1 MSIQTIS
8 TKQLSAELNNPNF
21 TLLDIR
27 PSAAYHGW
35 KLQDEAR
42 GGHIPGAVCF
52 SHAWTKG
59 LSPSE
64 LRSLLESKEVKPT
77 NAVVYGYS
85 RDDCTLAAEMLNDIG
100 ISEVYI
106 YQAGIQAWAADP
118 SLPMDRLK
126 NYKQLV
132 YPGWINQ
139 LSSETTLPDGLQE
152 AYGLFEVGWKE
163 LDQYTAGHIP
173 GAVYFE
179 LSQIEDPHTWN
190 IIPGNELSAF
200 LLGLGITSSFTAV
213 LYGRN
218 PMASYRA
225 ANILMYAGV
234 EDVRVLDGGFD
245 AWLNAGYP
253 VEKGGVDPTPQTSF
267 GCTIPAHPEYVIGID
282 QVKQLL
288 ARDDGVLVN
297 VRSWDEYIGKTIG
310 YTYIETRGHIAGAV
324 WGYSGSDPHHM
335 QDYKNPDNTM
345 RSYHEI
351 VRNWKKQGITP
362 DKRTAFYC
370 GTGWRASEAF
380 FYAYLIGWPET
391 SVYDGGW
398 FEWSQDPSNPIELGS
413 PFTIKDP
420 PTSNQS

>member
-1 MSIQTIS
+1 MLIQTIS
-8 TKQLSAELNNPNF
+8 TKELSGRLNNPQF
-21 TLLDIR
+21 TILDIR
-27 PSAAYHGW
+27 SSTAYHGW
-35 KLQDEAR
+35 RLQDEAR
-42 GGHIPGAVCF
+42 GGHIPGAICF
-52 SHAWTKG
+52 SQSWIKD

-64 LRSLLESKEVKPT
+64 LRSLLESKDIKPT
-77 NAVVYGYS
+77 NAVVVYGYQS
-85 RDDCTLAAEMLNDIG
+85 DDCLTFAKMLKDIG
-100 ISEVYI
+100 FSNVLI
-106 YQAGIQAWAADP
+106 YQAGIQEWAADV
-118 SLPMDRLK
+118 SLPMDKLK
-126 NYKQLV
+126 NVEKLV
-132 YPGWINQ
+132 YPEWIKQ
-139 LSSETTLPDGLQE
+139 LISGKMPPNEPQK
-152 AYGLFEVGWKE
+152 AYGLFEIGWE
-163 LDQYTAGHIP
+163 GLEQYVAGHIP

-190 IIPGNELSAF
+190 IIPNGDLSAF
-200 LLGLGITSSFTAV
+200 LLHLGITSNDTAV

-218 PMASYRA
+218 PMASFRA

-253 VEKGGVDPTPQTSF
+253 VETGIIHPTPQTNF
-267 GCTIPAHPEYVIGID
+267 GRTIPAHPEYVIGID
-282 QVKQLL
+282 QVKELL
-288 ARDDGVLVN
+288 AEDDGVLVN
-297 VRSWDEYIGKTIG
+297 VRSWDEYLGKTIG
-310 YTYIETRGHIAGAV
+310 YSFIETKGHIAGAV

-351 VRNWKKQGITP
+351 VHNWKKQGITP

-380 FYAYLIGWPET
+380 FYAYLIGWPEI

-413 PFTIKDP
+413 PFTTEDP
-420 PTSNQS
+420 PTSR